1 MPQHAGGEHTYKIE
15 PLPFGLT
22 GKNIQQWASL
32 YSWHIQVGPKSW
44 IVSTA
49 QNPVDPLVLFNSQP
63 IIARLL
69 PPRTQTRHQSV
80 LAGPKPQK
88 GQGKGVSMNG
98 PNPEVSTLDPWAVY
112 SATHPHMSQA
122 HAATARNTDGP
133 IEAKFKQ
140 QENRITQLEA
150 TLQTVAEDQLQ
161 TDKQFETVKQQN
173 ADTKACVTH
182 TIEQA
187 KHDIQCS
194 VAQALDQQSQ
204 QLSNSLAE
212 IKSLFQK
219 QAKRS
224 RENEAEDMES

>member
-1 MPQHAGGEHTYKIE
+1 
-15 PLPFGLT
+15 
-22 GKNIQQWASL
+22 
-32 YSWHIQVGPKSW
+32 
-44 IVSTA
+44 
-49 QNPVDPLVLFNSQP
+49 
-63 IIARLL
+63 
-69 PPRTQTRHQSV
+69 
-80 LAGPKPQK
+80 
-88 GQGKGVSMNG
+88 MNG
-98 PNPEVSTLDPWAVY
+98 PNPDISTLDPWAVY

-150 TLQTVAEDQLQ
+150 TLQTVAEDQKKLQLQ
-161 TDKQFETVKQQN
+161 TDKQFETAKQQN
-173 ADTKACVTH
+173 ADTKAFVTH
-182 TIEQA
+182 TVEQA

-219 QAKRS
+219 HAKRS